1 MLLLQTTYK
10 VLEEGNSNA
19 TRQMKNR
26 GVWENKLASRCQD
39 DLNVDL
45 SNSKACVLFIS
56 SLRAGRVHAALAAVG
71 SSGPC

>member
-10 VLEEGNSNA
+10 VLEVGNSNA

-26 GVWENKLASRCQD
+26 GVWENKLASRGQD
-39 DLNVDL
+39 DLNADL
-45 SNSKACVLFIS
+45 SNANACVLFIS
-56 SLRAGRVHAALAAVG
+56 SLGTGRVHAVLAAVG